1 MHAHVCVCEP
11 VCVCVCVCVCVHLCA
26 RVCVPVCVCVC
37 VCACV
42 CACVWVCTY
51 ACVYLLFW
59 VGWGRGVCFSLTAVS
74 QPSSAGE
81 SQCHSTLMQ
90 IIPWFKW
97 PQCDNVATNVDIS
110 RTRQPVE
117 S

>member
-1 MHAHVCVCEP
+1 MYMR
-11 VCVCVCVCVCVHLCA
+11 VCVCVCTCVCACVCVCL
-26 RVCVPVCVCVC
+26 CVC

-42 CACVWVCTY
+42 YMGVHIRLRVTSF
-51 ACVYLLFW
+51 LGG
-59 VGWGRGVCFSLTAVS
+59 VGGLSLTAVS

-90 IIPWFKW
+90 IISWLKW
-97 PQCDNVATNVDIS
+97 SQCDSVSTNVDIS
-110 RTRQPVE
+110 RTMQPVE